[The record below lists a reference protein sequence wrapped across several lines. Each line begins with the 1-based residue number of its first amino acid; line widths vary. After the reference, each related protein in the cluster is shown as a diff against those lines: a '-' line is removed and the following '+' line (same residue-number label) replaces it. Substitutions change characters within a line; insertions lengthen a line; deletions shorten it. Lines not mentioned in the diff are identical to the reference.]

1 MKTLNECTPP
11 IPTKKKVDTSDK
23 INENSSTLENLYVCR
38 RVSNTPDNAHT
49 DT

>member
-11 IPTKKKVDTSDK
+11 NTYQEKVDTSDK